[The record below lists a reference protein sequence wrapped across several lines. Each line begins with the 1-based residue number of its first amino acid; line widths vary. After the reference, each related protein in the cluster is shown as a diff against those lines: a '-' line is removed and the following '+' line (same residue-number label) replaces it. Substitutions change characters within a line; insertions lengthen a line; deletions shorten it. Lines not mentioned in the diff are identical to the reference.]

1 MGWGTWNEL
10 QEWFSLII
18 KPLPW
23 HHTMQPNQLCQ
34 HFCFEW
40 QSYRMPQ
47 QNLFSLQYFFFF
59 FHLRF
64 PNKFGHFSAIFFSKE
79 QYDLAYNTEKR
90 YIVKINTWTFIP
102 FSTDYSPLVCSI
114 AHQSSLEFLTSSGW
128 KRSPVPWD
136 VLRSPP
142 LLRQNKKWS
151 SKFSCFTYNG
161 TSDLTNSKRTG
172 KLFDKMFHERAK
184 KVVSDSPEV
193 VDFNI
198 ELVMFI
204 LNLTAFFWGNSN
216 YRSIVINPAKQKG
229 LWG

>member
-23 HHTMQPNQLCQ
+23 HHTMQPNHCVSTFALNGSHIECLSRT
-34 HFCFEW
+34 CLVC
-40 QSYRMPQ
+40 ST
-47 QNLFSLQYFFFF
+47 FFF

-64 PNKFGHFSAIFFSKE
+64 PNKFGHISAIFFSKE

-161 TSDLTNSKRTG
+161 TSDLTNSKTTG

-184 KVVSDSPEV
+184 KVVSDSPEL

-198 ELVMFI
+198 GLVMFI

-229 LWG
+229 FWG